1 MPEISQISSYF
12 LFNSPLLRDPC
23 LSCCLQLCDVTH
35 CTGAI
40 PISDTR
46 FGRGDG
52 LPILLDDMACNG
64 SETSLTECAN
74 AGVHIHDCDH
84 SEDAGVIC
92 EGAYVDNVIYVK
104 ISYSLIF
111 Q

>member
-1 MPEISQISSYF
+1 M
-12 LFNSPLLRDPC
+12 
-23 LSCCLQLCDVTH
+23 SCTIENNFAFH
-35 CTGAI
+35 FCTGAI

-64 SETSLTECAN
+64 SETSLTECA
-74 AGVHIHDCDH
+74 GVRIHDCDH

-92 EGAYVDNVIYVK
+92 EGAYI
-104 ISYSLIF
+104 IMLIMSSM
-111 Q
+111 

>member
-1 MPEISQISSYF
+1 MSSILDD
-12 LFNSPLLRDPC
+12 LFTSVIYNSA
-23 LSCCLQLCDVTH
+23 H

-64 SETSLTECAN
+64 SETSLTECA
-74 AGVHIHDCDH
+74 GVRIHDCDH

-92 EGAYVDNVIYVK
+92 EGTYIC
-104 ISYSLIF
+104 
-111 Q
+111 

>member
-1 MPEISQISSYF
+1 MSHTIENNFAFQF
-12 LFNSPLLRDPC
+12 
-23 LSCCLQLCDVTH
+23 

-64 SETSLTECAN
+64 SETSLTECA
-74 AGVHIHDCDH
+74 GVRIHDCDH

-92 EGAYVDNVIYVK
+92 EGTYIC
-104 ISYSLIF
+104 
-111 Q
+111 

>member
-1 MPEISQISSYF
+1 MSHAIWNNFTIHF
-12 LFNSPLLRDPC
+12 
-23 LSCCLQLCDVTH
+23 

-46 FGRGDG
+46 FGRGEG
-52 LPILLDDMACNG
+52 LPILLDDMNCNG
-64 SETSLTECAN
+64 SETSLTEC

-92 EGAYVDNVIYVK
+92 EGAYVTNVFYVQK
-104 ISYSLIF
+104 WLTF
-111 Q
+111 